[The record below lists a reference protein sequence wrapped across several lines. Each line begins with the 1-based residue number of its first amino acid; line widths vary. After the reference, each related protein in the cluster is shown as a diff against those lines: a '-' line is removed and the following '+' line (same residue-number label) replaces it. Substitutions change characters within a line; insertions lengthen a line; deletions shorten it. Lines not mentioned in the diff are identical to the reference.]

1 MLSKHGRDS
10 SWSLSFIILT
20 YFILYTF
27 WHAYSGFSKKC
38 ELSRTTY
45 NFLSCIYDFALFGGH
60 LISWPTLLTNNE
72 YIIDEIR
79 ITFTHCYYKNIYH
92 PYFKTFD
99 NIKTII
105 NETIEIGFNFIS
117 LKLIFHFSFSFLHKN
132 TH

>member
-1 MLSKHGRDS
+1 M
-10 SWSLSFIILT
+10 FIQVLVRSVNYLEQHTI
-20 YFILYTF
+20 FC
-27 WHAYSGFSKKC
+27 HAFMTLPYLVDIVLC
-38 ELSRTTY
+38 L
-45 NFLSCIYDFALFGGH
+45 IY

-72 YIIDEIR
+72 YIIDEIK